1 LIYPW
6 KSGGKEWKKGGSG
19 MDDGFPCLIYRK
31 PEDKRWNLRV
41 QILPSRKEY
50 CVHYENVV
58 PADRNR
64 QALAALRQLKNMVIT
79 GKIVKAKCKR
89 AFAVSEV
96 LEVYDDWKMLE
107 VK

>member
-1 LIYPW
+1 MN
-6 KSGGKEWKKGGSG
+6 G
-19 MDDGFPCLIYRK
+19 GFPCLIYRK
-31 PEDKRWNLRV
+31 PEDKRWTLHV

-50 CVHYENVV
+50 RVHYNNVV

-64 QALAALRQLKNMVIT
+64 KTLEALRQLKNAVLA
-79 GKIVKAKCKR
+79 GKIVKAECKT
-89 AFAVSEV
+89 AFAVSQV